1 MSSTPNTA
9 GGHNNTASPLADV
22 SLLERKALT
31 QTNRKMTI
39 TWVDDK
45 TSNVHQITDIPLA
58 LFLAYCPAAARSLAR
73 GGNDSPG
80 AQSRYDLGRVSH
92 LLPGAGRYVIAALV
106 RSCDT
111 PDAMPPAYH
120 EPANLLRH
128 IQCLAALKKMGIAH
142 CVQYAWRGATM
153 DAVRAAGRVTAEQF
167 IFFYNAFNCGR
178 GGEPML
184 LKHLIHSVVYA
195 ELTDEVESPDT
206 LAINRFA
213 YGSQPALAVMKK
225 SAERTVEKKL
235 MDRQAM
241 EEQRAERE
249 RKRREYWER
258 KQAREAAE
266 QKKRA
271 QLEQARNGE
280 RALTE
285 GDVRSMGTRDAC
297 PRFAKVSNKLR

>member
-9 GGHNNTASPLADV
+9 GGHNNMASPLADV
-22 SLLERKALT
+22 SSVERKALT

-39 TWVDDK
+39 TWIDDK

-58 LFLAYCPAAARSLAR
+58 LFLAYCPAAARSLTR
-73 GGNDSPG
+73 GNDST
-80 AQSRYDLGRVSH
+80 AQSKYDLGRVSH

-106 RSCDT
+106 KSCDT

-120 EPANLLRH
+120 EPANVLRH
-128 IQCLAALKKMGIAH
+128 IQCLAALKKMGITH
-142 CVQYAWRGATM
+142 CVQHAWRGATM

-167 IFFYNAFNCGR
+167 IFFYNAFNCGL

-225 SAERTVEKKL
+225 NAERTVEKKL
-235 MDRQAM
+235 MDRRAM

-249 RKRREYWER
+249 RKRREYHER
-258 KQAREAAE
+258 RQAREAA
-266 QKKRA
+266 QRKKQA

-297 PRFAKVSNKLR
+297 PRFATVSKKLR